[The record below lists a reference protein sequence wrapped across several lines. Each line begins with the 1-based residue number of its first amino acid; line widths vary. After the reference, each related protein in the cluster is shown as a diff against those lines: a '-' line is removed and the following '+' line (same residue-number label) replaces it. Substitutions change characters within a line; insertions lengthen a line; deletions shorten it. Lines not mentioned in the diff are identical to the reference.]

1 MVVAETVREADYD
14 LFAKVDFE
22 PTAEQGLILASDH
35 RFNLVAGGEQGG
47 KSVVASK
54 YLLSHV
60 FDTETD
66 EPGLYWLV
74 GADYAQTER
83 EFHYLVEDF
92 EKLHLLKY
100 ASKRVDPG
108 QMILQD
114 GTRIVTKSA
123 KDPRKLAREAPDGII
138 GCEASQLDVMTFER
152 MRGRAAPKKGWL
164 FMAGT
169 FESSLGWYPA
179 LWTAWKSGYDDRK
192 SWSLPTWTNI
202 ILYPEGRNDPEILKL
217 ERESSDE
224 YFMERIAGVPVPPR
238 GLVFGE
244 IRADIHVRDV
254 AYIKD
259 TPVHLWVDPGYAGAY
274 AVEAVQIVND
284 RPQVFDEIYEQ
295 GLITTDIINIVAQR
309 PWARD
314 VSFGVIDVAGLQH
327 QAQAAPAETWQASPA
342 DGGLGLHMSTNKVLI
357 PEGIERLKSFLK
369 INPLTNEPGILFSP
383 KCKGILSEFGIAPNP
398 FDGQT
403 KAYSW
408 KMGRDGEVVG
418 NTPESKY
425 NHGLNA
431 TWYGLFDHFGPVK
444 RGPSKIQVRRW

>member
-1 MVVAETVREADYD
+1 
-14 LFAKVDFE
+14 
-22 PTAEQGLILASDH
+22 
-35 RFNLVAGGEQGG
+35 
-47 KSVVASK
+47 
-54 YLLSHV
+54 
-60 FDTETD
+60 
-66 EPGLYWLV
+66 LV
-74 GADYAQTER
+74 GSDYAQTER
-83 EFHYLVEDF
+83 EFHFLVEDF
-92 EKLHLLKY
+92 ERLGLLKY

-108 QMILQD
+108 QMVLQD

-138 GCEASQLDVMTFER
+138 GCEASQLDVLTFER

-169 FESSLGWYPA
+169 FEGSLGWYPA
-179 LWTAWKSGYDDRK
+179 LWTAWQSGYNDRK
-192 SWSLPTWTNI
+192 AWSLPTWTNLA
-202 ILYPEGRNDPEILKL
+202 LYPGGRDDPEIKKL
-217 ERESSDE
+217 ESEASDE
-224 YFMERIAGVPVPPR
+224 YFMERIAGTPVPPR

-244 IRADIHVRDV
+244 IRADLHVRDIE
-254 AYIKD
+254 YIRD
-259 TPVHLWVDPGYAGAY
+259 EPVHLWVDPGYAGAY

-295 GLITTDIINIVAQR
+295 GLITEDIIKIVAQR

-314 VSFGVIDVAGLQH
+314 VQFGVIDVAGMQH

-342 DGGLGLHMSTNKVLI
+342 DGGLGLHMSANRVLI
-357 PEGIERLKSFLK
+357 SEGIERLKSFLK

-383 KCKGILSEFGIAPNP
+383 KCLGILSELGVGPNP

-408 KMGRDGEVVG
+408 KMGRDGEIVG
-418 NTPESKY
+418 NVPESKY

-431 TWYGLFDHFGPVK
+431 TWYGLFDHYGAVK
-444 RGPSKIQVRRW
+444 RGSSHIRVKRW